1 MGGMGSGSYYRWN
14 TTDTTDDYRSI
25 DVRRWK
31 RDGLLEPHQSFC
43 WQWSRHGEV
52 VASIRVRTETNRV
65 LLTYRYRSG
74 DEDWKD
80 KSYPICLDWTACNLG
95 GKRPWFRCPA
105 RACGRRVAILY
116 LGGSIFAC
124 RHCYQLAYPS
134 QRETG
139 YYRMAR
145 RADRIRE
152 KLGWEPGI
160 LNDSE
165 WKPKGMHWNTFERLT
180 AQHDAFVQVS
190 LAGMAAK
197 LNLLEDSL
205 DDWI

>member
-1 MGGMGSGSYYRWN
+1 MGGMGSGSYYRWD

-31 RDGLLEPHQSFC
+31 RDGFLQPHQSFDC
-43 WQWSRHGEV
+43 KWSRHGEV
-52 VASIRVRTETNRV
+52 VASIRVRTEPNRV
-65 LLTYRYRSG
+65 ILTYRRRSSV
-74 DEDWKD
+74 EDWKD

-95 GKRPWFRCPA
+95 GKRPWFLCPA
-105 RACGRRVAILY
+105 RGCGRRVAILY
-116 LGGSIFAC
+116 GGGIFAC

-165 WKPKGMHWNTFERLT
+165 WKPKGMHWKTFERLT
-180 AQHDAFVQVS
+180 AQHDAFAQVS
-190 LAGMAAK
+190 LAETAQK
-197 LNLLEDSL
+197 LNLLGESLED
-205 DDWI
+205 WV